1 MEEYM
6 ISEYISN
13 EYLSDDFLY
22 DNIGFFIKMTDIYDN
37 NYDSFLYIYNYFLNE
52 VMYLNS
58 FLETDLYDT
67 INYMTSIDIVKMN
80 PKLQFLEYTFNS
92 YENIY
97 DYISYMKTVFTNEGV
112 IKLMEKYPDSLY
124 AFVSTDAHILQKNEL
139 DYEYSNDYID
149 NFCKTLKFILQPINI
164 KNIIDHPFLKEYS
177 ISSLLLLLILYKFL
191 VQLYIAKE
199 YAIFIVDFILKN
211 KDNKII
217 PQSHFILPK
226 YNGILSSIE
235 TEHINIKEL
244 LNYSIYQSNEAVND
258 KIDNTMVEKHKKESK
273 KMEKEE
279 TLFNNIISKIK
290 LKTNDIIQKGKDIK
304 KRLTGHYDFYKK
316 YLGRID
322 GLFKFYADAAQIKEN
337 KLKGDP
343 VKILN
348 NEAVTYIRD
357 IIINSRKLYQ
367 ELVTLAK
374 SIASDDNVENIL
386 KQFAKFLDININ
398 ELKESEKLDL
408 KKMIYSRAI
417 YKMGEVL
424 LQNGNHE
431 VYGYTLDSIKE
442 NNKLPP
448 PNHVIVSLFVV
459 NPHEEPQAQ
468 SVSSI
473 FDGPESFKIMDKN
486 QQIDITKMVSMS
498 NDELAKIGN
507 TDDLKKLIE
516 MQKISKLK
524 VTQFI
529 RSAFNQGD
537 KDEKNKVN
545 RYKRMIENGWDGL
558 IQAMKEF
565 QNFKNYLIDV
575 CSSYLNMVERIDKL
589 CRMAIAEMLLI
600 EKSSKDVRYN
610 DNLKA
615 GTYREIE
622 KNMQDKRDTKK
633 DAVSFTDKINKSD
646 KENRIDIKQ
655 GNGSLDSNDNEIK
668 RKLKEGA
675 NELKD
680 YMKRNRF
687 V

>member
-1 MEEYM
+1 M
-6 ISEYISN
+6 ISEYMSN
-13 EYLSDDFLY
+13 EYLSNDFLY
-22 DNIGFFIKMTDIYDN
+22 DNVGFFIKMIDIYDN
-37 NYDSFLYIYNYFLNE
+37 NDCDSFSYIYNYFLNE
-52 VMYLNS
+52 VIYLSS
-58 FLETDLYDT
+58 FLESDAYNVVDYMTT
-67 INYMTSIDIVKMN
+67 INNIKANSS
-80 PKLQFLEYTFNS
+80 LQFLEYTFNLFN
-92 YENIY
+92 NIY
-97 DYISYMKTVFTNEGV
+97 NYIHHIKTIFTTEGI
-112 IKLMEKYPDSLY
+112 IKLMKRYPDSLY
-124 AFVSTDAHILQKNEL
+124 TFVSTNAHILQENNL
-139 DYEYSNDYID
+139 NNEYSNDYID
-149 NFCKTLKFILQPINI
+149 DFCKTLKFILQPITV
-164 KNIIDHPFLKEYS
+164 KDIIDHPFLKEYS

-199 YAIFIVDFILKN
+199 YAIFIVNFILEN
-211 KDNKII
+211 KDKKII
-217 PQSHFILPK
+217 PQSHFTILK
-226 YNGILSSIE
+226 YSNILSLIG
-235 TEHINIKEL
+235 TENINIKEL

-258 KIDNTMVEKHKKESK
+258 KIDNTMVKRHKKESE

-279 TLFNNIISKIK
+279 TIFNNLISKIK

-322 GLFKFYADAAQIKEN
+322 GLFKFYADTAQIKEN

-343 VKILN
+343 VKVLN
-348 NEAVTYIRD
+348 NEAITYIRD
-357 IIINSRKLYQ
+357 IIVNSRTLYQ
-367 ELVTLAK
+367 ELLLLSK
-374 SIASDDNVENIL
+374 SIASNDNIENIL
-386 KQFAKFLDININ
+386 KQFAKFLDVNIN

-442 NNKLPP
+442 DNKLPP

-459 NPHEEPQAQ
+459 NPHEEPQLQ

-473 FDGPESFKIMDKN
+473 FDGPESFKIMNKN

-498 NDELAKIGN
+498 SDELAKIGN
-507 TDDLKKLIE
+507 SNDLKKVIE
-516 MQKISKLK
+516 MQKINKLK
-524 VTQFI
+524 ITQFV
-529 RSAFNQGD
+529 RSHFNQSD
-537 KDEKNKVN
+537 KDERNKVN
-545 RYKRMIENGWDGL
+545 RYKRMIEHGWDGL

-575 CSSYLNMVERIDKL
+575 CSSYLNMVERIDNL

-600 EKSSKDVRYN
+600 EKNNKDVRYE

-615 GTYREIE
+615 GTYKEIE

-633 DAVSFTDKINKSD
+633 DAISFTDKINMSD
-646 KENRIDIKQ
+646 KENKIDRKQ
-655 GNGSLDSNDNEIK
+655 GNGNFDSNDNEIK

-680 YMKRNRF
+680 YMKKNKF